1 MPEQEVEDV
10 EAELHQVRPLTC
22 RPAQPHSVAV
32 DDGVEAALLVV
43 EHLNVTPGLET
54 ATD

>member
-10 EAELHQVRPLTC
+10 EAELHQEPLTC
-22 RPAQPHSVAV
+22 RPAQPHAVAV

-43 EHLNVTPGLET
+43 EHLNVTLIRY
-54 ATD
+54 